1 MDFSIVI
8 NQGSNTMILVTEDII
23 KTFNESTRFTLI
35 KERLALEKVPILS
48 RREYTLLVKNIV
60 IYKLI
65 HTELT
70 LRLANKSRER
80 NNLST
85 ELLSNGLTLTVN
97 NLLDRITL
105 TLPILT
111 YPTEVILNNIQII
124 LIKKT
129 AKREQIYLHFN
140 MDIDIDFLNEFLE
153 EMKSNYQILIR
164 VR

>member
-8 NQGSNTMILVTEDII
+8 NQGSNTVILVTEDII

-48 RREYTLLVKNIV
+48 RREYTLLVKNII

-105 TLPILT
+105 TLPNLT

-129 AKREQIYLHFN
+129 AKREQVYLHFS

>member
-1 MDFSIVI
+1 
-8 NQGSNTMILVTEDII
+8 MILVTEDII

-105 TLPILT
+105 TLPNLT

-129 AKREQIYLHFN
+129 AKREQVYLHFN

-153 EMKSNYQILIR
+153 EMKSNYQILVR

>member
-1 MDFSIVI
+1 
-8 NQGSNTMILVTEDII
+8 MILVTEDII

-48 RREYTLLVKNIV
+48 RREYVLLVKNII

-105 TLPILT
+105 TLPNLS

-129 AKREQIYLHFN
+129 ANREKVYLHFN

-153 EMKSNYQILIR
+153 EMKSNYQILVR

>member
-48 RREYTLLVKNIV
+48 RREYTLLVKNII

-70 LRLANKSRER
+70 LRLANRTRER

-105 TLPILT
+105 TLPNLT

-129 AKREQIYLHFN
+129 AKREQVYLHFN

-153 EMKSNYQILIR
+153 EMKSNYQILVR

>member
-1 MDFSIVI
+1 
-8 NQGSNTMILVTEDII
+8 MILVTEDII

-48 RREYTLLVKNIV
+48 RREYSLLVKNII

-129 AKREQIYLHFN
+129 ANREQIYLHFN

>member
-1 MDFSIVI
+1 
-8 NQGSNTMILVTEDII
+8 MILVTEDII

-48 RREYTLLVKNIV
+48 RREYTLLVKNII

-105 TLPILT
+105 TLPNLT

-129 AKREQIYLHFN
+129 AKREQVYLHFN

-153 EMKSNYQILIR
+153 EMKSNYQILVR

>member
-1 MDFSIVI
+1 
-8 NQGSNTMILVTEDII
+8 MILVTEDII

-48 RREYTLLVKNIV
+48 RREYVLLVKNII

-105 TLPILT
+105 TLPNLT

-129 AKREQIYLHFN
+129 AKREQVYLHFN

-153 EMKSNYQILIR
+153 EMKSNYQILVR

>member
-1 MDFSIVI
+1 MY
-8 NQGSNTMILVTEDII
+8 TMILVTEDII
-23 KTFNESTRFTLI
+23 KTFNESSRFTLI
-35 KERLALEKVPILS
+35 KERLTLEKVPILS
-48 RREYTLLVKNIV
+48 RREYTLLVKNIIV
-60 IYKLI
+60 YKLI

-105 TLPILT
+105 TLPNLT

-140 MDIDIDFLNEFLE
+140 MDIDIVFLNEFLE
-153 EMKSNYQILIR
+153 EMKSNYQILVR

>member
-1 MDFSIVI
+1 
-8 NQGSNTMILVTEDII
+8 MILVTEDII
-23 KTFNESTRFTLI
+23 KTFNESSRFTLI

-48 RREYTLLVKNIV
+48 RREYVLLVKNII

-97 NLLDRITL
+97 NLLDRISL
-105 TLPILT
+105 TLPNLT

-129 AKREQIYLHFN
+129 AKREQVYLHFN

-153 EMKSNYQILIR
+153 EMKSNYQILVR

>member
-1 MDFSIVI
+1 
-8 NQGSNTMILVTEDII
+8 MILVTEDII

-48 RREYTLLVKNIV
+48 RREYVLLVKNII

-85 ELLSNGLTLTVN
+85 ELLSNGLTLTAN

-105 TLPILT
+105 TLPNLT

-129 AKREQIYLHFN
+129 ANREQIYLHFN
-140 MDIDIDFLNEFLE
+140 MDIDIDFLNAFLE
-153 EMKSNYQILIR
+153 EMKSNYQILVR

>member
-1 MDFSIVI
+1 
-8 NQGSNTMILVTEDII
+8 MILVTEDII
-23 KTFNESTRFTLI
+23 KSFNESTRFTLI

-48 RREYTLLVKNIV
+48 RREYVLLVKNII

-105 TLPILT
+105 TLPNLT

-140 MDIDIDFLNEFLE
+140 MDIDIVFLNEFLE
-153 EMKSNYQILIR
+153 EMKSNYQILVR

>member
-1 MDFSIVI
+1 
-8 NQGSNTMILVTEDII
+8 MILVTEDII

-35 KERLALEKVPILS
+35 KERLALEKIPILS
-48 RREYTLLVKNIV
+48 RREYSLLVKNIV

-105 TLPILT
+105 TLPNLT
-111 YPTEVILNNIQII
+111 HPTEVILNNIQII

-153 EMKSNYQILIR
+153 EMQSNYQILIR

>member
-1 MDFSIVI
+1 
-8 NQGSNTMILVTEDII
+8 MILVTEDII
-23 KTFNESTRFTLI
+23 KTFNESSRFTLI

-48 RREYTLLVKNIV
+48 RREYTLLVKNII

-105 TLPILT
+105 TLPNLT

-140 MDIDIDFLNEFLE
+140 MDIDIDFLNAFLE
-153 EMKSNYQILIR
+153 EMKSNYQILVR

>member
-1 MDFSIVI
+1 
-8 NQGSNTMILVTEDII
+8 MILVTEDII

-48 RREYTLLVKNIV
+48 RREYSLLVKNII

-105 TLPILT
+105 TLPNLT

-153 EMKSNYQILIR
+153 EMQSNYQILIR

>member
-1 MDFSIVI
+1 
-8 NQGSNTMILVTEDII
+8 MILVTEDII

-48 RREYTLLVKNIV
+48 RREYTLLVKNII

-105 TLPILT
+105 TPPNLT

-129 AKREQIYLHFN
+129 AKREQVYLHFN
-140 MDIDIDFLNEFLE
+140 MDIDVDFLNEFLE
-153 EMKSNYQILIR
+153 EMKSSYQILIR

>member
-1 MDFSIVI
+1 
-8 NQGSNTMILVTEDII
+8 MILVTEDII
-23 KTFNESTRFTLI
+23 KTFNESNRFTLI
-35 KERLALEKVPILS
+35 KERLALEKIPILS
-48 RREYTLLVKNIV
+48 RREYVLLVKNII

-105 TLPILT
+105 TLPNLT

-153 EMKSNYQILIR
+153 EMKSNYQILVR

>member
-1 MDFSIVI
+1 
-8 NQGSNTMILVTEDII
+8 MILVTEDII
-23 KTFNESTRFTLI
+23 KTFNESSRFTLI
-35 KERLALEKVPILS
+35 KERLTLEKVPILS
-48 RREYTLLVKNIV
+48 RREYTLLVKNIIV
-60 IYKLI
+60 YKLI

-85 ELLSNGLTLTVN
+85 ELLSNGLTLTDN

-105 TLPILT
+105 TLPNLT

-140 MDIDIDFLNEFLE
+140 MDIDIVFLNEFLE
-153 EMKSNYQILIR
+153 EMKSNYQILVR

>member
-1 MDFSIVI
+1 
-8 NQGSNTMILVTEDII
+8 MILVTEDII
-23 KTFNESTRFTLI
+23 KSFNESTRFTLI

-48 RREYTLLVKNIV
+48 RREYTLLVKNII

-105 TLPILT
+105 TLPNLT

-129 AKREQIYLHFN
+129 ANREKVYLHFN

-153 EMKSNYQILIR
+153 EMKSNYQILVR

>member
-1 MDFSIVI
+1 
-8 NQGSNTMILVTEDII
+8 MILVTEDII

-48 RREYTLLVKNIV
+48 RREYTLLVKNII

-105 TLPILT
+105 TLPNLT

-129 AKREQIYLHFN
+129 AKREQVYLHFS

-153 EMKSNYQILIR
+153 EMKSNYQILVR

>member
-1 MDFSIVI
+1 MSH
-8 NQGSNTMILVTEDII
+8 QGSNTMILVTEDII

-35 KERLALEKVPILS
+35 KERLALEKIPILS
-48 RREYTLLVKNIV
+48 RREYALLVKNII
-60 IYKLI
+60 IYNLI
-65 HTELT
+65 HKELT

-85 ELLSNGLTLTVN
+85 ELLSNGLTLTIN

-105 TLPILT
+105 TLPNLT

-129 AKREQIYLHFN
+129 AKREQIYLHFS

-153 EMKSNYQILIR
+153 EMKSNYQILVR

>member
-1 MDFSIVI
+1 
-8 NQGSNTMILVTEDII
+8 MILVTEDII

-48 RREYTLLVKNIV
+48 RREYVLLVKNII

-97 NLLDRITL
+97 NLLDRISL
-105 TLPILT
+105 TLPNLT

-129 AKREQIYLHFN
+129 AKREQVYLHFN

-153 EMKSNYQILIR
+153 EMKSNYQILVR

>member
-1 MDFSIVI
+1 
-8 NQGSNTMILVTEDII
+8 MILVTEDII

-48 RREYTLLVKNIV
+48 RREYVLLVKNIV

-85 ELLSNGLTLTVN
+85 ELLSSGLTLTVN

-105 TLPILT
+105 TLPNLT
-111 YPTEVILNNIQII
+111 YPTEVILNNTQII

-129 AKREQIYLHFN
+129 TKRDKVYLHFN
-140 MDIDIDFLNEFLE
+140 MDIDIDFLNAFLE
-153 EMKSNYQILIR
+153 EMKSNYQILVR

>member
-1 MDFSIVI
+1 
-8 NQGSNTMILVTEDII
+8 MILVTEDII

-48 RREYTLLVKNIV
+48 RREHTLLVKNTI

-85 ELLSNGLTLTVN
+85 ELLSSGLTLTVS

-105 TLPILT
+105 TLPNLT

-153 EMKSNYQILIR
+153 EMKSNYQILVR

>member
-1 MDFSIVI
+1 
-8 NQGSNTMILVTEDII
+8 MILVTEDII

-35 KERLALEKVPILS
+35 KERLALEKIPILS
-48 RREYTLLVKNIV
+48 RREYVLLVKNIV

-97 NLLDRITL
+97 NLLDRISL
-105 TLPILT
+105 TLPNLT

-153 EMKSNYQILIR
+153 EMKSNYQILVR

>member
-1 MDFSIVI
+1 
-8 NQGSNTMILVTEDII
+8 MILVTEDII

-48 RREYTLLVKNIV
+48 RREYSLLVKNI
-60 IYKLI
+60 ILYKLI

-70 LRLANKSRER
+70 LRLANKSREK
-80 NNLST
+80 NTLST

-105 TLPILT
+105 TLPNLT
-111 YPTEVILNNIQII
+111 YPTEVTLNNIQII

-129 AKREQIYLHFN
+129 AKREQVYLHFS

-153 EMKSNYQILIR
+153 EMKSNYQILVR

>member
-1 MDFSIVI
+1 
-8 NQGSNTMILVTEDII
+8 MILVTEDII

-48 RREYTLLVKNIV
+48 RREYTLLVKNIT

-105 TLPILT
+105 TLPNLT
-111 YPTEVILNNIQII
+111 YPTEVILNNTQII

-129 AKREQIYLHFN
+129 AKREQVYLHFS

>member
-1 MDFSIVI
+1 
-8 NQGSNTMILVTEDII
+8 MILVTEDII
-23 KTFNESTRFTLI
+23 KTFNESTRFILI

-48 RREYTLLVKNIV
+48 RREYSLLVKNII

-85 ELLSNGLTLTVN
+85 ELLSNGLTLTVS

-105 TLPILT
+105 TLPNLT

-129 AKREQIYLHFN
+129 AKREQVYLHFN

-153 EMKSNYQILIR
+153 EMKSNHQILVR

>member
-1 MDFSIVI
+1 MFH
-8 NQGSNTMILVTEDII
+8 QGSNTMILVTEDII
-23 KTFNESTRFTLI
+23 KTFNESARFTLI

-48 RREYTLLVKNIV
+48 RREYVLLVKNII

-85 ELLSNGLTLTVN
+85 ELLSSGLTLTVN

-105 TLPILT
+105 TLPNLT

-129 AKREQIYLHFN
+129 AKREQVYLHFN

-153 EMKSNYQILIR
+153 EMKSNYQILVR

>member
-1 MDFSIVI
+1 
-8 NQGSNTMILVTEDII
+8 MILVTEDII

-35 KERLALEKVPILS
+35 KERLALEKIPILS
-48 RREYTLLVKNIV
+48 RREHTLLVKNII

-85 ELLSNGLTLTVN
+85 ELLSNGLTLTVS

-105 TLPILT
+105 TLPNLT
-111 YPTEVILNNIQII
+111 YPTEFILNNTQII

-129 AKREQIYLHFN
+129 AKREQVYLHFN

>member
-1 MDFSIVI
+1 
-8 NQGSNTMILVTEDII
+8 MILATEDII

-35 KERLALEKVPILS
+35 KERLALEKIPILS
-48 RREYTLLVKNIV
+48 RREYTLLVKNII

-105 TLPILT
+105 TLPNLT

-129 AKREQIYLHFN
+129 AKREQVYLHFS

>member
-1 MDFSIVI
+1 
-8 NQGSNTMILVTEDII
+8 MILVTEDII

-48 RREYTLLVKNIV
+48 RREYVLLVKNII

-65 HTELT
+65 HIELT

-105 TLPILT
+105 TLPNLT

-140 MDIDIDFLNEFLE
+140 MDIDIDFLNAFLE

>member
-1 MDFSIVI
+1 
-8 NQGSNTMILVTEDII
+8 MILVTEDII

-48 RREYTLLVKNIV
+48 RREYTLLVKNII

-105 TLPILT
+105 TLPNLT

-129 AKREQIYLHFN
+129 ANREQVYLHFN

-153 EMKSNYQILIR
+153 EMKSNYQILVR

>member
-1 MDFSIVI
+1 
-8 NQGSNTMILVTEDII
+8 MILVTEDII

-35 KERLALEKVPILS
+35 KERLALEKIPILS
-48 RREYTLLVKNIV
+48 RREYTLLVKNIIV
-60 IYKLI
+60 YKLI

-70 LRLANKSRER
+70 LRLANKSREM

-105 TLPILT
+105 TLPNLT
-111 YPTEVILNNIQII
+111 YPTEVIPNNIQII

-129 AKREQIYLHFN
+129 AKREQVYLHFN

>member
-1 MDFSIVI
+1 MFH
-8 NQGSNTMILVTEDII
+8 QGSNTMILVTEDII

-35 KERLALEKVPILS
+35 KERLALEKIPILS
-48 RREYTLLVKNIV
+48 RREYVLLVKNIV

-105 TLPILT
+105 TLPNLT

-129 AKREQIYLHFN
+129 AKREQVYLHFN

-153 EMKSNYQILIR
+153 EMKSNYQIPVR

>member
-1 MDFSIVI
+1 
-8 NQGSNTMILVTEDII
+8 MILVTEDII
-23 KTFNESTRFTLI
+23 KTFNESSRFTLI

-48 RREYTLLVKNIV
+48 RREYTLLVKNII

-85 ELLSNGLTLTVN
+85 ELLSSGLTLTVN

-105 TLPILT
+105 TLPNLS

-129 AKREQIYLHFN
+129 ANREKVYLHFN
-140 MDIDIDFLNEFLE
+140 MDIDIEFLNGFLE

>member
-1 MDFSIVI
+1 
-8 NQGSNTMILVTEDII
+8 MILVTEDII

-35 KERLALEKVPILS
+35 KERLTLEKIPILS
-48 RREYTLLVKNIV
+48 RREYVLLVKNIV

-105 TLPILT
+105 TLPNLT

-129 AKREQIYLHFN
+129 ANREKVYLHFN
-140 MDIDIDFLNEFLE
+140 TDIDIDFLNEFLE
-153 EMKSNYQILIR
+153 EMKSNYQILVR

>member
-1 MDFSIVI
+1 
-8 NQGSNTMILVTEDII
+8 MILVTEDII

-48 RREYTLLVKNIV
+48 RREYALLIKNITT
-60 IYKLI
+60 YKLI

-105 TLPILT
+105 TLPNLT

-129 AKREQIYLHFN
+129 AKREQVYLHFN